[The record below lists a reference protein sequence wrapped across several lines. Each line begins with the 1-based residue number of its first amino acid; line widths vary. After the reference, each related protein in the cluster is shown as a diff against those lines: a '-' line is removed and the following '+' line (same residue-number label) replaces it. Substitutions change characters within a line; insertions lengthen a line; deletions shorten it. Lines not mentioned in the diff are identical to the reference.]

1 MPGATPARLSVV
13 LCAQALPQLVF
24 ILLGGVIADRMPRAR
39 LMVGAEILAGLAWA
53 GLATLVFARTTAIM
67 PVVVLAFFAGL
78 ASALFFPAMS
88 GMVPE
93 IVADEDLQRAN
104 AYLRIGQNLSLM
116 LGLVLS
122 GVVVAL
128 VGAGWAIALN
138 AASFLVSAALI
149 GAIRV
154 PARVRKASTLLAD
167 LRQGGREFFSRQWL
181 WVVVAQY
188 SLVVAAVNANVGVLG
203 PLIAV
208 RGLGGAQ
215 AWAVIVGGG
224 GAAGTIGGAVLA
236 SRIRVGRPL
245 LVAVLATFPA
255 ALPMLL
261 IAGHAPVWLCAVA
274 MLVVGV
280 SNDVFS
286 VLWAT
291 TLQREIPGEVLSR
304 VSAYDGFGSLAL
316 APLGLLVAGP
326 IAAAAGAEPTLV
338 GCAALVLVG
347 TAGALL
353 SPQVRQLRSV
363 SRSRAA
369 QDSGQLS
376 PRR

>member
-1 MPGATPARLSVV
+1 M
-13 LCAQALPQLVF
+13 
-24 ILLGGVIADRMPRAR
+24 
-39 LMVGAEILAGLAWA
+39 
-53 GLATLVFARTTAIM
+53 
-67 PVVVLAFFAGL
+67 
-78 ASALFFPAMS
+78 
-88 GMVPE
+88 
-93 IVADEDLQRAN
+93 
-104 AYLRIGQNLSLM
+104 
-116 LGLVLS
+116 
-122 GVVVAL
+122 
-128 VGAGWAIALN
+128 
-138 AASFLVSAALI
+138 
-149 GAIRV
+149 
-154 PARVRKASTLLAD
+154 
-167 LRQGGREFFSRQWL
+167 
-181 WVVVAQY
+181 
-188 SLVVAAVNANVGVLG
+188 
-203 PLIAV
+203 
-208 RGLGGAQ
+208 
-215 AWAVIVGGG
+215 
-224 GAAGTIGGAVLA
+224 
-236 SRIRVGRPL
+236 
-245 LVAVLATFPA
+245 
-255 ALPMLL
+255 
-261 IAGHAPVWLCAVA
+261 
-274 MLVVGV
+274 

>member
-1 MPGATPARLSVV
+1 MTGSLGGRFAALAGAHTVSVLGNGFGRVALAFGVLGLPGATPARLSVV

-224 GAAGTIGGAVLA
+224 AGGRHHWRCGAGQPDPGRSAVAGGGAGDLPGGVA
-236 SRIRVGRPL
+236 DAVDRRPR
-245 LVAVLATFPA
+245 
-255 ALPMLL
+255 
-261 IAGHAPVWLCAVA
+261 AG
-274 MLVVGV
+274 
-280 SNDVFS
+280 
-286 VLWAT
+286 
-291 TLQREIPGEVLSR
+291 
-304 VSAYDGFGSLAL
+304 LAL
-316 APLGLLVAGP
+316 RGGDAG
-326 IAAAAGAEPTLV
+326 G
-338 GCAALVLVG
+338 
-347 TAGALL
+347 
-353 SPQVRQLRSV
+353 
-363 SRSRAA
+363 
-369 QDSGQLS
+369 
-376 PRR
+376 RRV